1 MNAPRALIR
10 FGPSVADG
18 KLVGDGTDAH
28 IMTIAPTGAGK
39 GTTSIIPN
47 LLTWPGSVF
56 VIDPKGEN
64 IGYTLSQRQKL
75 NTEVFLLDPFFI
87 VEDRPGLQRAH
98 FNPMDFI
105 EFDSADSTQAGIT
118 QADRLADALIIR
130 EKDGENSYFSNEARS
145 LLKALIL
152 HVRSAALYEGRRH
165 LGTVNKIACDPVRLI
180 GDKDGPG
187 EMQANDEYDGLI
199 ARTATR
205 MAAKGD
211 REGPAVWSTLQSN
224 LSQFLDDP
232 RIVRSL
238 HKSDFDFAQLVTG
251 HISVFAVLPA
261 QYLVTFNRWLRL
273 LVESALDRLYELMGR
288 IPKPDPPALFV
299 LDEFAHLGNLEAVKT
314 AYGLARGAGV
324 KIWACLQS
332 LSQLDD
338 VFGEHG
344 RENFIANSGA
354 IEIFNTVDNTG
365 CKYFSEMIGQKYFV
379 VQSKGENT
387 TVSFK
392 GAAERGGLGDA
403 QTGGGLTI
411 NLHEELRYVMLPADI
426 SALDPTQKILFRR
439 GFPFELLKKV
449 PFFSHPTLKGLA
461 DQVRSMP

>member
-1 MNAPRALIR
+1 MSEPRALIR
-10 FGPSVADG
+10 FGASVADG
-18 KLVGDGTDAH
+18 KLVGDGSDAH

-47 LLTWPGSVF
+47 LLMWPGSVF

-64 IGYTLSQRQKL
+64 IAITLSQRLKL
-75 NTEVFLLDPFFI
+75 NTDVFLLDPFFI
-87 VEDRPGLQRAH
+87 VEDRPGLRRAS

-105 EFDSADSTQAGIT
+105 SLEQEGIT

-130 EKDGENSYFSNEARS
+130 EKDGENSYFSNEARA

-152 HVRSAALYEGRRH
+152 HVRSATIYEDFRD
-165 LGTVNKIACDPVRLI
+165 LGTVNEIACDPENLI
-180 GDKDGPG
+180 GNRERVGQ
-187 EMQANDEYDGLI
+187 MQANGAYGGLI

-211 REGPAVWSTLQSN
+211 REGPAVWSTLQAN

-232 RIVRSL
+232 RVASSL
-238 HKSDFDFAQLVTG
+238 QTTDFDFEMLVKG
-251 HISVFAVLPA
+251 RISVFVVLPA

-273 LVESALDRLYELMGR
+273 LVESALDRLYELMGQ
-288 IPKPDPPALFV
+288 IKKPDPPALFV

-344 RENFIANSGA
+344 RENLIANSGA

-365 CKYFSEMIGQKYFV
+365 CKYFSEMIGQEYVV
-379 VQSKGENT
+379 VQSKSEST
-387 TVSFK
+387 TTQTK
-392 GAAERGGLGDA
+392 GVAERGKPGE
-403 QTGGGLTI
+403 TLTSGSETVS
-411 NLHEELRYVMLPADI
+411 HGEELRYVMLPADI
-426 SALDPTQKILFRR
+426 AALDPTQKILFRR
-439 GFPFELLKKV
+439 GFRFELLRKV
-449 PFFSHPTLKGLA
+449 PYWSHEKLATLA
-461 DQVRSMP
+461 DQVRSIP

>member
-1 MNAPRALIR
+1 MDAPRALIR
-10 FGPSVADG
+10 FGESLADG
-18 KLVGDGTDAH
+18 KLVGDGSDAH

-47 LLTWPGSVF
+47 LLMWTGSVF

-64 IGYTLSQRQKL
+64 IAITLSQRLKL
-75 NTEVFLLDPFFI
+75 NTDVFLLDPFFI
-87 VEDRPGLQRAH
+87 VEDREGLQRAH
-98 FNPMDFI
+98 FNPLDFI
-105 EFDSADSTQAGIT
+105 EVGRAGIT

-130 EKDGENSYFSNEARS
+130 EKDGENSYFSNEARA

-152 HVRSAALYEGRRH
+152 HVCSAALYEDRRN
-165 LGTVNKIACDPVRLI
+165 LGTINEIACDPVRLI
-180 GDKDGPG
+180 GDRDGLG
-187 EMQANDEYDGLI
+187 EMQANGEFDGLI

-232 RIVRSL
+232 RVAGSL
-238 HKSDFDFAQLVTG
+238 RMTDFDFGMLVTG
-251 HISVFAVLPA
+251 RISVFVVLPA

-273 LVESALDRLYELMGR
+273 LVESALDRLYELMGQIR
-288 IPKPDPPALFV
+288 KPEPPALFI

-344 RENFIANSGA
+344 RENLIANSGA
-354 IEIFNTVDNTG
+354 IEIFNTVDNAG
-365 CKYFSEMIGQKYFV
+365 CKYFSEMIGQEYVV
-379 VQSKGENT
+379 VQSKSESTSTQTRG
-387 TVSFK
+387 V
-392 GAAERGGLGDA
+392 AERGKPGEM
-403 QTGGGLTI
+403 LTSGSETI
-411 NLHEELRYVMLPADI
+411 SHGEELRSVMLPAEI
-426 SALDPTQKILFRR
+426 AALDPMQKILFRR
-439 GFPFELLKKV
+439 GYRFELLRKV
-449 PFFSHPTLKGLA
+449 PYWSHEKLSALA
-461 DQVRSMP
+461 DQVRSIS